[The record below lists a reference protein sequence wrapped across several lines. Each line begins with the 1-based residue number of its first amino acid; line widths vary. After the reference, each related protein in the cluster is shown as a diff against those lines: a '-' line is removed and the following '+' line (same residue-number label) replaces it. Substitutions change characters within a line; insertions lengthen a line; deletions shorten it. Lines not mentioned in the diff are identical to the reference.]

1 MLQMLALQQRVSIR
15 KARSHW
21 CSLGVLQHQVQ
32 QHMDHS
38 RSSAE
43 VLGSLCWCV
52 QQGLLSMCRLKAT
65 TLMMLKQQAQHLS
78 PLLPVTAAALLTLQL
93 SGSDRADWT

>member
-32 QHMDHS
+32 QHVDHS

-52 QQGLLSMCRLKAT
+52 Q
-65 TLMMLKQQAQHLS
+65 
-78 PLLPVTAAALLTLQL
+78 
-93 SGSDRADWT
+93 